1 MGEGRE
7 ATKKSLR
14 GEQDVGEGSER
25 QARNPR
31 DSPQGCK
38 SLMPQGVSSSV

>member
-25 QARNPR
+25 QLYILARNPR
-31 DSPQGCK
+31 
-38 SLMPQGVSSSV
+38 SVKV